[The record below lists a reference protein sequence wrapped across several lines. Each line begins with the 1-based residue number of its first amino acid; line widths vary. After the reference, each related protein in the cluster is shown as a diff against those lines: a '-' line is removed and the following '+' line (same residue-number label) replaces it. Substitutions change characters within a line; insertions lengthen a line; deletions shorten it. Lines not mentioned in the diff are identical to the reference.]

1 MKKKFVLIEPK
12 SSHLHV
18 YSQFAIPRLGVILLG
33 TMLRNIGWDVKV
45 FIEDIAPID
54 MAEVFSADVVGI
66 SLLTSTAPQSYR
78 LADAVRSS
86 GIPVVL
92 GGTHVTFLPDEAL
105 DHADFVVRGEGEETL
120 FELISAMNWGPWRS
134 SSTASASEG
143 MSPFVLSEISGL
155 SYWKNGLKAHNP
167 DRPLKEDLDSNP
179 IPDYG
184 LVHGWKNGG
193 LISIATSRGCPF
205 TCSFCSVPGMY
216 GHGMRMHSIDRVL
229 EEIRVNQPKYIF
241 FADDLFT
248 ANRKRTKDLLR
259 RMIEEGLTPQWG
271 AQVRIETAFDP
282 ELLELFKASNC
293 FNVFVGFESIN
304 PKTLDLF
311 NKRQTYEKIVAS
323 IQKFKEAG
331 IRIHG
336 MFVVGSDFDDRETI
350 IETARFAEKWGMES
364 IQLMILTPLPGSPDY
379 DRLYATGARELLT
392 KDWSLYDGHHVVYRP
407 RNMTAYELNKSAID
421 GMVSFYSWKTIF
433 RSLMRM
439 DISSVIIQYG
449 ANRLLSRWKAENQ
462 YWLNGLRDDLYRK
475 SREIQKSASGG
486 LKYSV
491 AVPRFLLETDYGRQ
505 IYAVLSELGLKIIPF
520 GDLSDSGPSRF
531 EWLKGK
537 VDCVIMPVME
547 KARQGEE
554 VFFERIQGLRKS
566 LTDQGLNLP
575 TLVQLFLDRQDGSF
589 YSSIAQIGVLAS
601 KDLDRVHKAMR
612 GMLPM
617 LSAETINLQ
626 TMEAKPVII
635 RS

>member
-1 MKKKFVLIEPK
+1 M
-12 SSHLHV
+12 

-33 TMLRNIGWDVKV
+33 TMLRDIGWDVKV
-45 FIEDIAPID
+45 YIEDIAPVD
-54 MAEVFSADVVGI
+54 RAEIFSADVVGI

-78 LADAVRSS
+78 LADEVRAA

-105 DHADFVVRGEGEETL
+105 DHADFVVRGEGEESL
-120 FELISAMNWGPWRS
+120 FELIGAMDWGPWRKPDEARHPS
-134 SSTASASEG
+134 PPLLSA
-143 MSPFVLSEISGL
+143 IAGL
-155 SYWKNGLKAHNP
+155 SFWQNGRKIHNP

-179 IPDYG
+179 IPDYSI
-184 LVHGWKNGG
+184 VQGWKNGG

-216 GHGMRMHSIDRVL
+216 GHGMRLHSIDRVL
-229 EEIRVNQPKYIF
+229 DEIRVNKPKYIF

-259 RMIEEGLTPQWG
+259 RMIDEGLTPQWG

-323 IQKFKEAG
+323 IQKFKESG

-336 MFVVGSDFDDRETI
+336 MFVVGSDFDDRETVY
-350 IETARFAEKWGMES
+350 ETARFARKWGMES

-379 DRLYATGARELLT
+379 DRLYASGARELLT
-392 KDWSLYDGHHVVYRP
+392 RDWSLYDGHHVVYRP
-407 RNMTAYELNKSAID
+407 RNMTAFELNKSAID
-421 GMVSFYSWKTIF
+421 AMVEFYSWKSIF
-433 RSLMRM
+433 RFLMKG
-439 DISSVIIQYG
+439 DLSSVIIQYG
-449 ANRLLSRWKAENQ
+449 ANRLLSRWKAENRP
-462 YWLNGLRDDLYRK
+462 WLEGLREQLYEK
-475 SREIQKSASGG
+475 SREIQKSAAGN

-491 AVPRFLLETDYGRQ
+491 GVPRFLLETEYGRQ
-505 IYAVLSELGLKIIPF
+505 IQQVLADIGMDVIPF
-520 GDLSDSGPSRF
+520 GDLSPPGSTGF

-554 VFFERIQGLRKS
+554 VFFERIQGLRKA
-566 LTDQGLNLP
+566 LTDQGARVP
-575 TLVQLFLDRQDGSF
+575 TLIQLFLDRQDGSF

-612 GMLPM
+612 GMLPT
-617 LSAETINLQ
+617 LSASSLSGQ
-626 TMEAKPVII
+626 AVEAKPVII